1 MSGTEKTIRKIV
13 NGTMKKR
20 IWLTPEARP
29 RTKDSRSSLAQLSE
43 SSVNMAVVMGTV
55 RMA

>member
-1 MSGTEKTIRKIV
+1 MPRLNSG
-13 NGTMKKR
+13 
-20 IWLTPEARP
+20 
-29 RTKDSRSSLAQLSE
+29 RSCLAQLSE